1 MAKLAAALLAGVLG
15 ALALSPALADEP
27 ASLTAPPEEAAPSG
41 PSPIEATFANT
52 VRITGQDSVTYVYFN
67 RDGTFISR
75 GEKDDGFGTWK
86 IEDSKI
92 CTHTKSGD
100 SCGVVQPD
108 RKVGDKWT
116 HMIGGETFE
125 VAIIAGR

>member
-1 MAKLAAALLAGVLG
+1 MARLAAALVAGVLS
-15 ALALSPALADEP
+15 ALALPPAMADD
-27 ASLTAPPEEAAPSG
+27 LTAPPEAAPSG

-75 GEKDDGFGTWK
+75 GEKGDQFGTWK
-86 IEDSKI
+86 IEGGRI
-92 CTHTKSGD
+92 CTRTKAGD
-100 SCGVVQPD
+100 SCGTLQPD
-108 RKVGDKWT
+108 RKVGDKWV

-125 VAIIAGR
+125 VAIISGR

>member
-1 MAKLAAALLAGVLG
+1 MNGLKTAVFAGLLG
-15 ALALSPALADEP
+15 AFALVPALADEP
-27 ASLTAPPEEAAPSG
+27 ASVTAPPEDSAPSG

-52 VRITGQDSVTYVYFN
+52 VRITGQDSVTYIYFN

-75 GEKDDGFGTWK
+75 GEKGDEFGTWK
-86 IEDSKI
+86 IEDGKI

-100 SCGVVQPD
+100 SCGIVQPD

-116 HMIGGETFE
+116 HRIGGETFE